1 MVEHTAVEYI
11 VAASGYTTA
20 TLEKTAMEVQTTVSV
35 SVVENEI
42 ALSHIDEQ
50 FENHIHV
57 VKEIVSR
64 PSKKS
69 ANTIN
74 KGSLIVEDGKHRGEV
89 HLLKTVWNENLTQKL
104 TSKDDPTEVGSSV

>member
-1 MVEHTAVEYI
+1 MFPKDIWAEQNQNFVE
-11 VAASGYTTA
+11 
-20 TLEKTAMEVQTTVSV
+20 K
-35 SVVENEI
+35 ENEI

-64 PSKKS
+64 ASEKF
-69 ANTIN
+69 AATIN

-89 HLLKTVWNENLTQKL
+89 HLLNTVWTENRDQKV
-104 TSKDDPTEVGSSV
+104 TSKDDPTEVGI